1 MVSVFQGR
9 QTRRGKGKGRR
20 KGTGKGKGGRRF
32 FRSRKR
38 MGKRKK
44 ERPLSHAKEKG
55 MKEMNGRIHGMKAI
69 GSMIRTGRLLG
80 LWRSVLHGWVWI
92 FPEERKRKGKERQQ
106 RQGWWRQMG
115 KTRRWKRKI
124 QCSTSDLINSCF
136 AELQN
141 QQQQAHYSSAES
153 RSGHGF
159 LAFAE
164 TYPAR
169 VDVLTATYE
178 EQEYKRRTR
187 RVSIWVAHWLISC
200 MVQIPFCFES
210 LLVSNHE
217 WILLLDQNQLFSPRG
232 PKTSFP

>member
-1 MVSVFQGR
+1 MDIS
-9 QTRRGKGKGRR
+9 RR
-20 KGTGKGKGGRRF
+20 KEKE
-32 FRSRKR
+32 
-38 MGKRKK
+38 K
-44 ERPLSHAKEKG
+44 ERKARTARMMKAKEENQK
-55 MKEMNGRIHGMKAI
+55 MEKENQ
-69 GSMIRTGRLLG
+69 
-80 LWRSVLHGWVWI
+80 
-92 FPEERKRKGKERQQ
+92 P
-106 RQGWWRQMG
+106 
-115 KTRRWKRKI
+115 
-124 QCSTSDLINSCF
+124 CSTSDLINSCF

-141 QQQQAHYSSAES
+141 QQQQAHYSSAAS